1 MLIIDEISVEL
12 QMQTVSMLMIFAIM
26 LCFLRGSKFRP
37 AQDLNPDLYDTGA
50 VLYQLSYQGQ
60 LGTGHY
66 VGLR

>member
-37 AQDLNPDLYDTGA
+37 AQDLNPDLYDAGA

-60 LGTGHY
+60 LGAGHY
-66 VGLR
+66 VGP